1 MVREGLI
8 QISAVCFTPERSS
21 MTHKTAAESLMNLFC
36 LFLFG
41 LSRCEMRRE
50 RRGETHLQVSL
61 DVTRP
66 SPLSVGSV
74 VRDAAEGCDSS
85 QCQAN

>member
-1 MVREGLI
+1 
-8 QISAVCFTPERSS
+8 
-21 MTHKTAAESLMNLFC
+21 
-36 LFLFG
+36 
-41 LSRCEMRRE
+41 MRRE
-50 RRGETHLQVSL
+50 HRGETHLQVSL